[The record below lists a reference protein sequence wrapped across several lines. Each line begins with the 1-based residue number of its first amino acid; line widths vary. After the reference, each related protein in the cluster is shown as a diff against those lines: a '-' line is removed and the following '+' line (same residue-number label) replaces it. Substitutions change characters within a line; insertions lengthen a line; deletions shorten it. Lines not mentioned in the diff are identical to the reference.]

1 MKDGDKTDRAP
12 ALGSQEGNQNNGK
25 RGRHPG
31 SKSNSVN
38 NSRQSSP
45 TTASPNRQQLVQK
58 DTDPKEAWV
67 CENCPKSFSSPDA
80 KMLECQRCRLRYCI
94 KCLKKTDI

>member
-38 NSRQSSP
+38 NSRQSHSL
-45 TTASPNRQQLVQK
+45 AQQ
-58 DTDPKEAWV
+58 T
-67 CENCPKSFSSPDA
+67 NN
-80 KMLECQRCRLRYCI
+80 
-94 KCLKKTDI
+94 